1 MGRMSNKMIPI
12 LGKAKEMAL
21 GFSCAKE
28 YGKNKISSRNKTC
41 MTDSVIQGSYS

>member
-1 MGRMSNKMIPI
+1 MGRMSNKMVPI

-28 YGKNKISSRNKTC
+28 YGKKKISKK
-41 MTDSVIQGSYS
+41 